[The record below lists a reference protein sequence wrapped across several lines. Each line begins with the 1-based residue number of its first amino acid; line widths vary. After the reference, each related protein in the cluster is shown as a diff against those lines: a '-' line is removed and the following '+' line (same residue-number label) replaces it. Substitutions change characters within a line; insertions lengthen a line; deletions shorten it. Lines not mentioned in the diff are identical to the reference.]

1 MKKYT
6 KAEKETIFNRLSKDG
21 ESPFK
26 VAEELGIELADLM
39 DITVE
44 VLTKKKNN
52 GKTNDVPETSLN
64 DADDTVESTNAAKT
78 VKSDKKAKPVADATS
93 NNKEKAPKETAPAV
107 KWSDKLGFGGNFV
120 TVTETTIVQKAP
132 EQEPVKKAVEEPV
145 KETVEE
151 PVKETVEP
159 EQVAER
165 IKKAANFVEPK
176 VISVDKLGALA
187 YRLSKLHMSE
197 DTIVKVLNIVLG
209 VPEPTIREALA

>member
-1 MKKYT
+1 MVKKFT
-6 KAEKETIFNRLSKDG
+6 EAKKEEIFNRLSKDS

-26 VAEELGIELADLM
+26 IADELGIELSDLM

-44 VLTKKKNN
+44 VLTKKKLKNQSV
-52 GKTNDVPETSLN
+52 DVLETSLN
-64 DADDTVESTNAAKT
+64 DADDTVESTKT
-78 VKSDKKAKPVADATS
+78 VKTAKPEVKAKTD
-93 NNKEKAPKETAPAV
+93 KETAPTI

-120 TVTETTIVQKAP
+120 TVTETTFVPKAP
-132 EQEPVKKAVEEPV
+132 EQ
-145 KETVEE
+145 E

-165 IKKAANFVEPK
+165 IKKVANFAESK
-176 VISVDKLGALA
+176 TISIDKLGSLA